1 MDKQAAT
8 FLMSKT
14 MDKMKLG
21 QALLKTNKIT
31 QENLK
36 YAMTMHEKIGG
47 DFAALL
53 VKLGYVTDDEITYII
68 GKLEGIETIDLTNI
82 VIPKKLVQS
91 IPRDVIEKHNLIP
104 ISRKGDQITLAMAN
118 VNDYEAI
125 EEIQFLTGCKL
136 EPVLAS
142 REAIRKAV
150 IQFYSGE
157 ENIVED
163 KNLPA
168 TVSKED
174 IKKTVLES
182 PLLAKVLVDVLI
194 EKNIITYE
202 ELFAKIKAGIGES

>member
-1 MDKQAAT
+1 MDKT
-8 FLMSKT
+8 
-14 MDKMKLG
+14 KLG

-68 GKLEGIETIDLTNI
+68 GKLEGIETVDLTNI

-104 ISRKGDQITLAMAN
+104 IAKKGDQITLAMTN

-150 IQFYSGE
+150 IQFYSGDENQE
-157 ENIVED
+157 EEKAPASIEKENTPKTIED
-163 KNLPA
+163 
-168 TVSKED
+168 
-174 IKKTVLES
+174 S
-182 PLLAKVLVDVLI
+182 PLLAKALAEILI
-194 EKNIITYE
+194 EKKVITHE
-202 ELFAKIKAGIGES
+202 ELLSKIKGFPGES